1 MYEPTLVGPGRY
13 SPPEVVEARK
23 IVVKGGPAQDHISTS
38 YVEAPN
44 LTMRMSIHQ
53 FRQTRQRG
61 GIGARNWNSRRMR
74 RRPRLKSEVRRRAS
88 FLGRASTGFFRRGA
102 DGRRRPTCRRTPPS
116 AARAP

>member
-1 MYEPTLVGPGRY
+1 MHRSPALLATL
-13 SPPEVVEARK
+13 AAATTLALAAA
-23 IVVKGGPAQDHISTS
+23 GPASAADKIRDCEL
-38 YVEAPN
+38 YGKKGEASI
-44 LTMRMSIHQ
+44 LAIHQ
-53 FRQTRQRG
+53 FRQTPQRG